1 LTLFRQNACYDFW
14 VLSHSFV
21 PLEIA
26 FWSQMWFWHES
37 VRWGRPL
44 CHKYLWVH
52 YDWSTHHQ
60 STSCQEISS
69 WWV

>member
-26 FWSQMWFWHES
+26 FWSQLWFWHES
-37 VRWGRPL
+37 VRSGRPL
-44 CHKYLWVH
+44 CHKYL
-52 YDWSTHHQ
+52 
-60 STSCQEISS
+60 
-69 WWV
+69 